1 MLVGY
6 RVVPPWRPPVRPGLP
21 AQILTLSSCL
31 VDAVPDDDAWF
42 DSSGAAA
49 RHVRPGVR
57 VLAMGLVESES
68 ESAAAVA
75 RLGTVR
81 SPWPADLP
89 IAGYELVSPDEP
101 GFHSWHCFDWH
112 CFDWHCFDWH
122 CFDGELNSHGL
133 VDDLADARRIAA
145 GPGSALPPVLWVAAA
160 VAVV

>member
-1 MLVGY
+1 VLVGY
-6 RVVPPWRPPVRPGLP
+6 RVMPPWRPPVRPGLP
-21 AQILTLSSCL
+21 TRILTLSSCL

-42 DSSGAAA
+42 DSPGAAA

-57 VLAMGLVESES
+57 VLAMGLVESESES

-112 CFDWHCFDWH
+112 CFD
-122 CFDGELNSHGL
+122 GELNSHGL

-145 GPGSALPPVLWVAAA
+145 GPDSALPPVPWVAAA